1 MINNDTDRYSAVDQ
15 CDDRGRAMWTTY
27 AHALSA
33 AAGSQANHCECEPI
47 NITLSTITAIW
58 SMVVVWAAYTTKAP
72 TLAVYAHAGCSSC

>member
-1 MINNDTDRYSAVDQ
+1 MLIGHAFSQDSVRICIHKYQQINNDTNRYSAVDQ

-47 NITLSTITAIW
+47 NITISTITAIW
-58 SMVVVWAAYTTKAP
+58 SNV
-72 TLAVYAHAGCSSC
+72 AV